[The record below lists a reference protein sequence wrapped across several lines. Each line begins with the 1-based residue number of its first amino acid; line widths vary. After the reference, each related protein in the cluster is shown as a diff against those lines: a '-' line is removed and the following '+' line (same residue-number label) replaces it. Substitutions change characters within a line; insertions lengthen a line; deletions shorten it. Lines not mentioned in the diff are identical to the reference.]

1 MRNKPFNG
9 KLDLPQLFRKKIL
22 NELLLCVEVLAHGK
36 TSEPAGQK
44 ELLVTLWTKA
54 IQDPVMGYWSKTN
67 PTLK

>member
-1 MRNKPFNG
+1 M
-9 KLDLPQLFRKKIL
+9 
-22 NELLLCVEVLAHGK
+22 EK

-54 IQDPVMGYWSKTN
+54 KQDPVVGYWSKTN